1 MRNKKKSH
9 GFFNFVRWLLVV
21 LLIIVGLALMFNK
34 PIRNAFIAH
43 QSNHYQIS
51 RVSKKTIEKN
61 KKSKTS
67 YDFSSVKS
75 ISTESI
81 LSAQTKSHNLP
92 VIGGIAIPDVEI
104 NLPIFKGLGNTELSY
119 GAGTMKENQIMGGPN
134 NYALAS
140 HHVFGL
146 TGSSKM
152 LFSPLEHAKKG
163 IKVYLTDKSK
173 VYTYTITEISKVTPE
188 HVEVIDDTPGKSQ
201 LTLVTCTDPEATER
215 IIVHAELEKTG
226 EFSTADES
234 ILKAFSKKYNQI
246 NL

>member
-1 MRNKKKSH
+1 
-9 GFFNFVRWLLVV
+9 
-21 LLIIVGLALMFNK
+21 
-34 PIRNAFIAH
+34 
-43 QSNHYQIS
+43 
-51 RVSKKTIEKN
+51 
-61 KKSKTS
+61 
-67 YDFSSVKS
+67 
-75 ISTESI
+75 SI

-163 IKVYLTDKSK
+163 MKVYLTDKSK

-201 LTLVTCTDPEATER
+201 LTLVTCDDYEKTGVWEKR